1 MKISEVTA
9 KCLEKTASLPSPW
22 GPRVPAVT
30 ALTFFTTEPSLGKF
44 YPPKAGLPLTP
55 EIITKTP
62 CGETVNREE
71 SGWGWGAWPRL
82 WRRAAPPPGNR
93 T

>member
-44 YPPKAGLPLTP
+44 YPPKLGCL
-55 EIITKTP
+55 
-62 CGETVNREE
+62 
-71 SGWGWGAWPRL
+71 
-82 WRRAAPPPGNR
+82 
-93 T
+93 